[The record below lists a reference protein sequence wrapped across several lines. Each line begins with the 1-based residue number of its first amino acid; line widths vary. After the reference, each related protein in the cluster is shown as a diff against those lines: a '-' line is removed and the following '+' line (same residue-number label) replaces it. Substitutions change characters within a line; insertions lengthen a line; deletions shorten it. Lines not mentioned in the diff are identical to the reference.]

1 VARAGDV
8 KAAAIARWSLVLP
21 IATIAVMA
29 SASRD
34 VQAQRTN
41 RPPTPRAQPELRAD
55 FVDARVPAAHVGVGV
70 SVPASTYVR
79 LGIVAAVG
87 QAWPDG
93 RRTAAGRID
102 GLARFVVDPQ
112 REFRWAPYASGGVG
126 AIYDGEEHWRGVLIG
141 ALGIEGPAS
150 GHIVPAF
157 EVGFGGGVRVGIGLR
172 RAMAGRR

>member
-34 VQAQRTN
+34 VQAQRTS

-93 RRTAAGRID
+93 RRTAAGRVD

-157 EVGFGGGVRVGIGLR
+157 EVGFGGGVRLGIGLR

>member
-1 VARAGDV
+1 MR
-8 KAAAIARWSLVLP
+8 AAAIARWSLALP
-21 IATIAVMA
+21 IATTAVMS

-34 VQAQRTN
+34 VQAQRAN
-41 RPPTPRAQPELRAD
+41 RPPTPRAQPEVRAD

-79 LGIVAAVG
+79 LGVVAAAG

-93 RRTAAGRID
+93 RRTVAGRID

-112 REFRWAPYASGGVG
+112 REFCWAPYASGGIG

>member
-1 VARAGDV
+1 V

-21 IATIAVMA
+21 IATMAVMS

-34 VQAQRTN
+34 VQAQRAS
-41 RPPTPRAQPELRAD
+41 RPPTPRAQPEVRAD

-79 LGIVAAVG
+79 LGVVAAAG

-93 RRTAAGRID
+93 RRTVAGRID

-112 REFRWAPYASGGVG
+112 REFRWAPYASGGIG